1 MTDKTSDDDDG
12 LMEFVDEGADD
23 GAVQTLS
30 WRVLII
36 DDEKDVH
43 SATTFALRNTEVV
56 GRPLEFLHATSAR
69 EAKEVLESTSDIAVI
84 LLDVVMETPNAGLD
98 LVPLIRDELAIKDTR
113 IILRTGQ
120 PNQAPEIEVIR
131 DYDINDYK
139 LKSELTQSRLFA
151 SLTTAIRSYKQI
163 QTIEAGKKSLA
174 MIVKSSAQL
183 LTEKGLHEFAQGVIM
198 HLSGLLSIAPE
209 GLICARRRDRT
220 DDDTRIIAAAGH
232 YKPLID
238 KPLTELDEVDAQN
251 CLLECLDSQRNI
263 YNKHGIALY
272 LGSQDRGDM
281 ACFVCSAAELE
292 EIDENLLEL
301 FCSNITICADNLG
314 LVSQL
319 SEFAY
324 HDGLTGLA
332 NRNALVQHIT
342 KTIEE
347 DQQNDYLL
355 CMIDIDN
362 FAEVNASLGQD
373 YGDILLQAVAK
384 RILNQFSEPNFVA
397 RVFADTFAIFG
408 PSEAIHQERLI
419 KPFSRPFDLEG
430 EEQLISV
437 TAGVVPISEVNGDGE
452 EAVKDATIVL
462 KTAKNHSHGE
472 VLLFRHN
479 MVQDAEQRLG
489 MLQNLRQAFK
499 LEQLFL
505 EFQPKIC
512 LENMEVVGF
521 ESLVRWQ
528 NKDGELISPETFIPL
543 AEQSGL
549 IVQMG
554 DWILKES
561 LKGLREFHSKGYG
574 SAHISVNLS
583 VAQLLHSE
591 IVATL
596 KNAVDESGVNPK
608 DVNLE
613 ITESLAIS
621 DLESTVGLL
630 TKIKQLGF
638 TLSLDD
644 FGTGYSS
651 LNHLHRLPI
660 DYLKLDRSLV
670 EASNTDN
677 GKKIVEM
684 IVQLAGKLG
693 MEVVAEGVEVR
704 EQIEFLK
711 SLDCD
716 HAQGFYYAKPMK
728 KEDLVVWMENEEYK
742 NL

>member
-1 MTDKTSDDDDG
+1 MSDDNDD
-12 LMEFVDEGADD
+12 LMEFADEGDD
-23 GAVQTLS
+23 ESTS
-30 WRVLII
+30 DSSKWRVLII

-56 GRPLEFLHATSAR
+56 GRPLEFLNATSAR
-69 EAKEVLESTSDIAVI
+69 EARDMLKSHTDIAVI

-98 LVPLIRDELAIKDTR
+98 LVSLIRDELAIKDTR

-151 SLTTAIRSYKQI
+151 ALTTAIRSYKQI

-174 MIVKSSAQL
+174 MIVKSSAEL
-183 LTEKGLHEFAQGVIM
+183 LTEKGLHEFAQGVIL
-198 HLSGLLSIAPE
+198 HLSGLLSISPE
-209 GLICARRRDRT
+209 GLICARRRDRN
-220 DDDTRIIAAAGH
+220 DSDTKIIAAAGH
-232 YKPLID
+232 FKPLIN
-238 KPLTELDEVDAQN
+238 KPLSDLSEQDAQN

-272 LGSQDRGDM
+272 LGSEERGDM
-281 ACFVCSAAELE
+281 ACFVCSAAEL
-292 EIDENLLEL
+292 DEVDESLLEL

-314 LVSQL
+314 LVNQL
-319 SEFAY
+319 SEYAY
-324 HDGLTGLA
+324 HDGLTGLG
-332 NRNALVQHIT
+332 NRNALVDHVGKAIAADDSA
-342 KTIEE
+342 E
-347 DQQNDYLL
+347 YML

-362 FAEVNASLGQD
+362 FAEVNTSLGND
-373 YGDILLQAVAK
+373 YGDILLKAVAG
-384 RILNQFSEPNFVA
+384 RILNEFPEPNFVA
-397 RVFADTFAIFG
+397 RLFGDTFAIFG
-408 PSEAIHQERLI
+408 LASAIDQERLI
-419 KPFSRPFDLEG
+419 KPFSRPFDIEG

-452 EAVKDATIVL
+452 SAVKDATIVL

-479 MVQDAEQRLG
+479 MVHDAQQRLG
-489 MLQNLRQAFK
+489 MLQHLRQAFK
-499 LEQLFL
+499 LDQLFL
-505 EFQPKIC
+505 VFQPK
-512 LENMEVVGF
+512 LRLSDMSVMGF
-521 ESLVRWQ
+521 EALVRWRNQ
-528 NKDGELISPETFIPL
+528 DGALISPETFIPL

-554 DWILKES
+554 GWILKES
-561 LKGLREFHSKGYG
+561 LMALKEFHEKGW
-574 SAHISVNLS
+574 SDCHMSVNLS

-591 IVATL
+591 ILTL
-596 KNAVDESGVNPK
+596 LRTTVEETSVDPK
-608 DVNLE
+608 FVDLE

-621 DLESTVGLL
+621 DLESTISLL
-630 TKIKQLGF
+630 NEIKAMGF

-644 FGTGYSS
+644 FGNGYSS
-651 LNHLHRLPI
+651 LNHLHKLPL

-670 EASNTDN
+670 DQYNTKN
-677 GKKIVEM
+677 GGDIVEM

-693 MEVVAEGVEVR
+693 MEVVAEGVEIH

-711 SLDCD
+711 ALNCG
-716 HAQGFYYAKPMK
+716 HAQGFYYAKPME
-728 KEDLVVWMENEEYK
+728 KEVLTSWLENEENK

>member
-1 MTDKTSDDDDG
+1 MSDDNDD
-12 LMEFVDEGADD
+12 LMEFADEGDD
-23 GAVQTLS
+23 ESTS
-30 WRVLII
+30 DSSKWRVLII

-56 GRPLEFLHATSAR
+56 GRPLEFLNATSAR
-69 EAKEVLESTSDIAVI
+69 EARDMLKSHTDIAVI

-98 LVPLIRDELAIKDTR
+98 LVSLIRDELAIKDTR

-151 SLTTAIRSYKQI
+151 ALTTAIRSYKQI

-174 MIVKSSAQL
+174 MIVKSSAEL
-183 LTEKGLHEFAQGVIM
+183 LTEKGLHEFAQGVIL
-198 HLSGLLSIAPE
+198 HLSGLLSISPE
-209 GLICARRRDRT
+209 GLICARRRDRN
-220 DDDTRIIAAAGH
+220 DSDTKIIAAAGH
-232 YKPLID
+232 FKPLIN
-238 KPLTELDEVDAQN
+238 KPLSDLSEQDAQN

-272 LGSQDRGDM
+272 LGSEERGDM
-281 ACFVCSAAELE
+281 ACFVCSAAEL
-292 EIDENLLEL
+292 DEVDESLLEL

-314 LVSQL
+314 LVNQL
-319 SEFAY
+319 SEYAY
-324 HDGLTGLA
+324 HDGLTGLG
-332 NRNALVQHIT
+332 NRNALVDHVGKAIAADDSA
-342 KTIEE
+342 E
-347 DQQNDYLL
+347 YML

-362 FAEVNASLGQD
+362 FAEVNTSLGND
-373 YGDILLQAVAK
+373 YGDILLKAVAG
-384 RILNQFSEPNFVA
+384 RILNEFPEPNFVA
-397 RVFADTFAIFG
+397 RLFGDTFAIFG
-408 PSEAIHQERLI
+408 LAGAIDQERLI
-419 KPFSRPFDLEG
+419 KPFSRPFDIEG

-452 EAVKDATIVL
+452 SAVKDATIVL

-479 MVQDAEQRLG
+479 MVHDAQQRLG
-489 MLQNLRQAFK
+489 MLQHLRQAFK
-499 LEQLFL
+499 LDQLFL
-505 EFQPKIC
+505 VFQPK
-512 LENMEVVGF
+512 LRLSDMSVMGF
-521 ESLVRWQ
+521 EALVRWRNQ
-528 NKDGELISPETFIPL
+528 DGELISPETFIPL

-554 DWILKES
+554 GWILKES
-561 LKGLREFHSKGYG
+561 LMALKEFHEKGW
-574 SAHISVNLS
+574 SDCHMSVNLS

-591 IVATL
+591 ILTL
-596 KNAVDESGVNPK
+596 LRTTVEETSVDPK
-608 DVNLE
+608 FVDLE

-621 DLESTVGLL
+621 DLESTISLL
-630 TKIKQLGF
+630 NEIKAMGF

-644 FGTGYSS
+644 FGNGYSS
-651 LNHLHRLPI
+651 LNHLHKLPL

-670 EASNTDN
+670 DQYNTKN
-677 GKKIVEM
+677 GGDIVEM

-693 MEVVAEGVEVR
+693 MEVVAEGVEIH

-711 SLDCD
+711 ALNCG
-716 HAQGFYYAKPMK
+716 HAQGFYYAKPME
-728 KEDLVVWMENEEYK
+728 KEVLTSWLENEENK

>member
-1 MTDKTSDDDDG
+1 MSDDNDD
-12 LMEFVDEGADD
+12 LMEFADEGDNESTSD
-23 GAVQTLS
+23 S
-30 WRVLII
+30 SKWRVLII

-56 GRPLEFLHATSAR
+56 GRPLEFLNATSAR
-69 EAKEVLESTSDIAVI
+69 EARDMLKSHTDIAVI

-98 LVPLIRDELAIKDTR
+98 LVSLIRDELGIKDTR

-151 SLTTAIRSYKQI
+151 ALTTAIRSYKQI

-174 MIVKSSAQL
+174 MIVKSSADL
-183 LTEKGLHEFAQGVIM
+183 LTEKGLHEFAQGVIL
-198 HLSGLLSIAPE
+198 HLSGLLSISPE
-209 GLICARRRDRT
+209 GLICARRRDRN
-220 DDDTRIIAAAGH
+220 DSDTKIIAAAGH
-232 YKPLID
+232 FQPLINKPLSD
-238 KPLTELDEVDAQN
+238 LDEQDAQN

-272 LGSQDRGDM
+272 LGSEERGDM
-281 ACFVCSAAELE
+281 ACFVCSAAELDE
-292 EIDENLLEL
+292 VDENLLEL

-314 LVSQL
+314 LVNQL
-319 SEFAY
+319 SEYAY
-324 HDGLTGLA
+324 HDGLTGLG
-332 NRNALVQHIT
+332 NRNALVDHVGKAIS
-342 KTIEE
+342 EGDSAE
-347 DQQNDYLL
+347 YLL

-362 FAEVNASLGQD
+362 FAEINTSLGND
-373 YGDILLQAVAK
+373 YGDILLKAVAG
-384 RILNQFSEPNFVA
+384 RILNEFPEPNFVA
-397 RVFADTFAIFG
+397 RLFGDTFAIFG
-408 PSEAIHQERLI
+408 LANTIDQERLI
-419 KPFSRPFDLEG
+419 KPFSRPFDIDG

-452 EAVKDATIVL
+452 GAVKDATIVL

-479 MVQDAEQRLG
+479 MVHDAQQRLG
-489 MLQNLRQAFK
+489 MLQHLRQAFK
-499 LEQLFL
+499 LDQLFL
-505 EFQPKIC
+505 VFQPK
-512 LENMEVVGF
+512 LRLSDMSVMGF
-521 ESLVRWQ
+521 ESLVRWRNQ
-528 NKDGELISPETFIPL
+528 DGELISPETFIPL

-554 DWILKES
+554 SWVLKES
-561 LKGLREFHSKGYG
+561 LLALKEFHDNGWPNC
-574 SAHISVNLS
+574 HMSVNLS

-591 IVATL
+591 ILTL
-596 KNAVDESGVNPK
+596 LRTTVEETSVDPK
-608 DVNLE
+608 FVDLE

-621 DLESTVGLL
+621 DLESTIALL
-630 TKIKQLGF
+630 KEIKEMGF

-644 FGTGYSS
+644 FGSGYSS
-651 LNHLHRLPI
+651 LNHLHKLPI

-670 EASNTDN
+670 DQYNTKN
-677 GKKIVEM
+677 GGDIVEM

-693 MEVVAEGVEVR
+693 MEVVAEGVEIH

-711 SLDCD
+711 ALNCG
-716 HAQGFYYAKPMK
+716 HAQGFYYAKPMEK
-728 KEDLVVWMENEEYK
+728 DVLTSWLENEENK